1 MFGSRADLARI
12 TAALDA
18 DPFAAFVFAGNEP
31 VCRAD
36 ARRIERELIAKFS
49 PAPRGSQ
56 AGSAQPRAGHSS
68 DASALLAS
76 LPGSSAAHTPC
87 HAVGSGLLFNRAH
100 DESTSSQV
108 QQNHG

>member
-1 MFGSRADLARI
+1 MHGSRADLARI

-49 PAPRGSQ
+49 PRGSQ
-56 AGSAQPRAGHSS
+56 AGSAKPRAGHSS
-68 DASALLAS
+68 DASALLVN
-76 LPGSSAAHTPC
+76 LPDPSAANAPC
-87 HAVGSGLLFNRAH
+87 RAGGSGLSDHVAAH
-100 DESTSSQV
+100 AAAQ
-108 QQNHG
+108 

>member
-1 MFGSRADLARI
+1 MHGTRADLARI

-56 AGSAQPRAGHSS
+56 AGSAQPRAGHTLPEGARAPNREALSGFS
-68 DASALLAS
+68 DLRFHEAI
-76 LPGSSAAHTPC
+76 
-87 HAVGSGLLFNRAH
+87 
-100 DESTSSQV
+100 
-108 QQNHG
+108 